1 MKMKKMVYFLN
12 VILIKMKM
20 KMLVIVLKFNKPVP
34 IHVQEMEFVSLFQNM
49 TIKLF
54 QNVVFYLMIVLQSV
68 FVLWDLQVLL
78 VQWNLKSYKNKFNFV
93 KVWLKIFKKW
103 WVSKIQLQNLWYL
116 GEEVYFQY
124 WAMIIQV

>member
-78 VQWNLKSYKNKFNFV
+78 VQ
-93 KVWLKIFKKW
+93 
-103 WVSKIQLQNLWYL
+103 
-116 GEEVYFQY
+116 
-124 WAMIIQV
+124 